1 MSFDLTDLLAA
12 FALLLVIEGILPFV
26 NPSGLKRT
34 LARLAEVG
42 DRELRVAGLASML
55 VGLLLLTFAR

>member
-34 LARLAEVG
+34 LLRLAEIG